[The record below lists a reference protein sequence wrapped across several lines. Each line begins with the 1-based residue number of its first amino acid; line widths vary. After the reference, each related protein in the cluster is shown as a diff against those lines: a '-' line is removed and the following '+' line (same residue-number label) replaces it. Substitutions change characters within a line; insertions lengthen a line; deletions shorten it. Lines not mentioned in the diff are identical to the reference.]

1 MVPSHTDGLNPAL
14 VAKFSLPTWSD
25 DHADRLAI
33 DAELERDHPSRLYD
47 RAVARL
53 DLQPLFDS
61 YSGSGRK
68 AYRPDILLRVALFE
82 MHSGRQSPS
91 QWFDDLRHNTAV
103 RWLARGIRPALSVL
117 YEFRDR
123 LAPFVEPWHQ
133 QVVDAI
139 SVLCPAVAATTT
151 LDGSTLEA
159 NASRHKMVRLETVE
173 KRLEQL
179 EQVQAAATDKPAL
192 QEQPAWM
199 ATTPGGR
206 QRQVQRHQKAK
217 ERLQEM
223 HARNAKRPKDK
234 RLLPQQLRLSVVDPE
249 AASGRDKHNV
259 YRPLYNLQVV
269 WSMAAPVILTFGV
282 FAQAGDHGMLP
293 IVIDRMAE
301 QFGRK
306 PKKLLVDAAYTTP
319 DDLSFCQLHGIDL
332 YGPWQQNDFTKDR
345 PAVKNPLQIP
355 KTEFKYDAERDTYWC
370 PQGHEMPLEQF
381 KHQARA
387 DGTHQRYKI
396 YRCPGEYC
404 RACPL
409 AKKCAKLPDKG
420 RTVQRHPQQELI
432 DAHQE
437 RMRTPQAKA
446 EYRQRG
452 QGERAFA
459 DLKEHRCLTRMNG
472 RGLTRAKTQAT
483 LAVLA
488 LNLQAL
494 DSLNNRN
501 ASRGD
506 CVQPRKI
513 PA

>member
-1 MVPSHTDGLNPAL
+1 MVAFPTDGLNPAP
-14 VAKFSLPTWSD
+14 ADKFGLPIWSD

-33 DAELERDHPSRLYD
+33 DADLEQDHPSRLYD
-47 RAVARL
+47 RAVSYL
-53 DLQPLFDS
+53 DLQPLLDS
-61 YSGSGRK
+61 YSGRGRK
-68 AYRPDILLRVALFE
+68 AHRPDVLLRVVLFE

-117 YEFRDR
+117 YEFHDR
-123 LAPFVEPWHQ
+123 VAPFIEAWHQ

-139 SVLCPAVAATTT
+139 SALCPELADTST
-151 LDGSTLEA
+151 LDGTTLEA

-179 EQVQAAATDKPAL
+179 EQAQATAADKPSA

-199 ATTPGGR
+199 AATSSGR
-206 QRQVQRHQKAK
+206 QRQIQRHQKAK

-223 HARNAKRPKDK
+223 HEYNAKRPKDK
-234 RLLPQQLRLSVVDPE
+234 RLLPKQLRLSVVDPE
-249 AASGRDKHNV
+249 AVSGRDKHNV
-259 YRPLYNLQVV
+259 YRPLYTMQVV
-269 WSMAAPVILTFGV
+269 WSLAAPVILTFDV

-293 IVIDRMAE
+293 IMVDRMA
-301 QFGRK
+301 QQLDRK
-306 PKKLLVDAAYTTP
+306 PKKLLVDSAYTTP
-319 DDLSFCQLHGIDL
+319 DDLSFCNLHGIDL

-345 PAVKNPLQIP
+345 PAVKNPVQIP
-355 KTEFKYDAERDTYWC
+355 KTQFKYDAERDVYWC
-370 PQGHEMPLEQF
+370 PQGHELPFEQY

-387 DGTHQRYKI
+387 DGTYQRYKI
-396 YRCPGEYC
+396 YRCPAEHC
-404 RACPL
+404 QACPV
-409 AKKCAKLPDKG
+409 AATCAKLPDKG
-420 RTVQRHPQQELI
+420 RTVQRHPLQELI
-432 DAHQE
+432 DQHQE

-459 DLKEHRCLTRMNG
+459 DLKEHRCLTRVNG
-472 RGLTRAKTQAT
+472 RGLQRAKAQAG

-488 LNLQAL
+488 TNLQTL
-494 DSLNNRN
+494 DSLGNTRT
-501 ASRGD
+501 SRGV
-506 CVQPRKI
+506 CSQPRKI